1 MGLLCHV
8 EGPGAGT
15 VPAGRVPG
23 GVNTPAGADGDEHWL
38 RLGPGMLG
46 RGMERQLERA
56 RRKLVA
62 DGLAWGIWRE
72 PPTGAL
78 RPVIERLH
86 TARDGRRG
94 AALRPGRSGERA
106 AWRARW
112 PPAAVWLLAIGGRLA
127 GYCLAEPVWP
137 QVRVTDSRM
146 VPGFARYSPGRL
158 LEAAVLGHY
167 AAAGYR
173 AVLWGAWHPEAL
185 IAASSC

>member
-86 TARDGRRG
+86 TARDVAGRPFD
-94 AALRPGRSGERA
+94 LDDPGERA

-127 GYCLAEPVWP
+127 GYCLAE
-137 QVRVTDSRM
+137 
-146 VPGFARYSPGRL
+146 PGRL